1 VREKRV
7 FGDRRIGWWP
17 TTTLSW
23 TAVAFLIAFASA
35 ATVLAIFGVG
45 ERGMSIAL
53 RLTARWSFLLFWLA
67 YAGGAMARLFGSRF
81 AALARRGRDFG
92 LAFASAQIVHVGLI
106 LSLFYLTPGK
116 NGGMAFFWVGI
127 LCTYLLGLFSLPRLH
142 DALGP
147 RLWRVLLTVAIEYIA
162 LAFAAD
168 FILGPL
174 QANGPAKYP
183 LSYLPFALMLV
194 VGVALRLAS
203 NVARFTTTLVTTGSG
218 RLG

>member
-1 VREKRV
+1 MREKRV
-7 FGDRRIGWWP
+7 FGDRRISWWP

-106 LSLFYLTPGK
+106 LSLFYL
-116 NGGMAFFWVGI
+116 
-127 LCTYLLGLFSLPRLH
+127 
-142 DALGP
+142 
-147 RLWRVLLTVAIEYIA
+147 
-162 LAFAAD
+162 
-168 FILGPL
+168 
-174 QANGPAKYP
+174 
-183 LSYLPFALMLV
+183 
-194 VGVALRLAS
+194 
-203 NVARFTTTLVTTGSG
+203 
-218 RLG
+218 